1 MTDAP
6 VVQRHIRTA
15 PGDVAPYVL
24 IPGDPGR
31 AERIAEAFGSATLV
45 ARHREYVLY
54 TGTTPAGTP
63 ISVCSTGIG
72 GPSAS
77 IAVEELIRVGAT
89 HFIRVGSAG
98 GRRPGLPI
106 GSVVVVTGAYRGD
119 GTSLDY
125 MPLPFPAVA
134 DLDVTLALRHAAEAE
149 LGERALEGIV
159 YTRDAFYRRD
169 DGLNALLTASNVVA
183 AEQECATVFVV
194 GAVRGVKV
202 GAVLGTD
209 SNILL
214 SEQPTQAEKEA
225 IFQRA
230 EATTIQIAMR
240 AVDDLHAARRT

>member
-1 MTDAP
+1 MTTTD
-6 VVQRHIRTA
+6 VQRHIRA
-15 PGDVAPYVL
+15 RPGDVAPYVL

-31 AERIAEAFGSATLV
+31 AERIAQAFGSATLV

-134 DLDVTLALRHAAEAE
+134 DLDVTLALRRAAEGV

-169 DGLNALLTASNVVA
+169 DGLNTLLTDSNVVA

-194 GAVRGVKV
+194 GSVRGVKV

-214 SEQPTQAEKEA
+214 PEQPTQAEKEA
-225 IFQRA
+225 TFQRV
-230 EATTIQIAMR
+230 EATTIEIAMR
-240 AVDDLHAARRT
+240 AVDDLHADASA